1 MDANELLREWPDWA
15 KANAARV
22 LASPAWRLETRFGGE
37 PARLTRCANLS
48 APSVVLDVR
57 LDDEPHMLTL
67 GISPLFPDLTLLA
80 GNLPDLPKEVLL
92 ALAEKECGPVF
103 QLVEDVFKRQLSI
116 VGLSDAA
123 IEAASASCVAFA
135 VDGAAGGATFALDL
149 TPEMAQRLGSLAN
162 LDATH
167 ATIRSLTRPAF
178 ACHAVLALTEE
189 ERAALSVGDCLVPE
203 AGQTPQWLLDLPT
216 DDQVRVLADE
226 AGTLTFA
233 QLADDA
239 LPPVPPAAT
248 LTLRHRG
255 QALAHVEP
263 TRLGT
268 AFAFRVVTL

>member
-57 LDDEPHMLTL
+57 LDDEPHVLAL
-67 GISPLFPDLTLLA
+67 EVVPLFPDLTLLKDRLSA
-80 GNLPDLPKEVLL
+80 LPREVLL
-92 ALAEKECGPVF
+92 ALVEKECGIVF
-103 QLVEDVFKRQLSI
+103 QFVEEVAKRQLTV
-116 VGLSDAA
+116 VGLSEKPVPDT
-123 IEAASASCVAFA
+123 AFA
-135 VDGAAGGATFALDL
+135 VSGAAGEARLAIDL
-149 TPEMAQRLGSLAN
+149 TPEMQQRLGSLAN
-162 LDATH
+162 LDVTH
-167 ATIRSLTRPAF
+167 PSIRGLTRTAF
-178 ACHAVLALTEE
+178 ACHAEWTLADAELS
-189 ERAALSVGDCLVPE
+189 ALSVGDCLVPDE
-203 AGQTPQWLLDLPT
+203 GFAPHWLLDVPS
-216 DDQVRVLADE
+216 DDRVRALADE
-226 AGTLTFA
+226 KGALTFA